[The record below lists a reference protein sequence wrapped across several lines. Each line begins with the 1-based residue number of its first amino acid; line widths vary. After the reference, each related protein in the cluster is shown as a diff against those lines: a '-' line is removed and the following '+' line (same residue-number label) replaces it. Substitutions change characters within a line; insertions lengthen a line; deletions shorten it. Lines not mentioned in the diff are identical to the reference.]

1 MVTSL
6 AIVKKRL
13 CCVLQDPP
21 GVQLYVSVKVVVL
34 NGIRLNKYRC
44 QRGSN
49 SLEGLHSHLCN
60 AIPSQRCGI
69 MQFQVYLIAFAV
81 QWNSRMESLRVA
93 GGHGRQTWCMDP
105 RQIQRINQQAEV
117 LFGREHVLE
126 SNFVAP
132 MPYPAEYK
140 DPDEEELLGVEYAM
154 CQSTSFAAKDYYA
167 QQVEEE
173 QSCDEEK
180 TAEQSDEEEELADEG
195 VDMRGESEQ
204 DPMDAV
210 SGKHA
215 ILTRSEQVEEEDS
228 PALQDVLM
236 TESHLQL
243 PGLQEVEDLA
253 LLLLQLADDTD
264 RHLVPADLRVKIASA
279 VGALHEHDRSAA
291 NFVKQYESRWGYTLF
306 GRCLGADTP
315 ETRAAQKTKFSWMRY
330 PQAARVT
337 EDSRLLYLI
346 IKMLKNWP
354 PACRLTSPTKITTAI
369 KGQYKRIVDRV
380 RDDAILNSLSIPL
393 PNLNSKSISTF
404 IAREEKKANFKA
416 TVIPKVK
423 LHRRVLSDA
432 PMPAAPTLPA
442 SLPAPS
448 RPQVQYLSLP
458 HVAGERHGQKQRLG
472 EPQRNIQPK
481 PPVATYIPPRLSAAP
496 VLLVVPAQPQAPSMM
511 LCGTFSGQSFVP
523 SAPPPA
529 LTARPTKPHKSLRPC
544 GACKIPQCGGQ
555 KKRYTPSKN
564 KTAGSSQKIF
574 TFCPATRRS
583 TTSGFEGIVYDSFE
597 HFKKFVDS
605 ELEKKQTN

>member
-1 MVTSL
+1 MRLHRRVG
-6 AIVKKRL
+6 KK
-13 CCVLQDPP
+13 PI
-21 GVQLYVSVKVVVL
+21 LY
-34 NGIRLNKYRC
+34 
-44 QRGSN
+44 
-49 SLEGLHSHLCN
+49 
-60 AIPSQRCGI
+60 
-69 MQFQVYLIAFAV
+69 FA
-81 QWNSRMESLRVA
+81 
-93 GGHGRQTWCMDP
+93 
-105 RQIQRINQQAEV
+105 
-117 LFGREHVLE
+117 
-126 SNFVAP
+126 
-132 MPYPAEYK
+132 
-140 DPDEEELLGVEYAM
+140 
-154 CQSTSFAAKDYYA
+154 
-167 QQVEEE
+167 VEEE
-173 QSCDEEK
+173 QSRDEEE
-180 TAEQSDEEEELADEG
+180 TAEQSEEEEELADEG
-195 VDMRGESEQ
+195 VDVCGESEE

-236 TESHLQL
+236 TQSHLQL
-243 PGLQEVEDLA
+243 PGLQEVEALA

-279 VGALHEHDRSAA
+279 VSALYDHDRSAA

-346 IKMLKNWP
+346 IKMLKNRP
-354 PACRLTSPTKITTAI
+354 PACRLTSPTKVTTAI

-404 IAREEKKANFKA
+404 IAREEKKANFRA

-458 HVAGERHGQKQRLG
+458 HVAGERHGQKQR
-472 EPQRNIQPK
+472 
-481 PPVATYIPPRLSAAP
+481 
-496 VLLVVPAQPQAPSMM
+496 
-511 LCGTFSGQSFVP
+511 
-523 SAPPPA
+523 
-529 LTARPTKPHKSLRPC
+529 
-544 GACKIPQCGGQ
+544 
-555 KKRYTPSKN
+555 
-564 KTAGSSQKIF
+564 
-574 TFCPATRRS
+574 
-583 TTSGFEGIVYDSFE
+583 
-597 HFKKFVDS
+597 
-605 ELEKKQTN
+605 